1 MENNSETPLISNKQ
15 NLLQI
20 SKKKPPFFHYI
31 ILLTFYVIFI
41 TILYGMTKLYIFN
54 NNNNSFFHIIISI
67 IFYFTSLMTIICHS
81 KSMFIDNSIDYQN
94 INNNN
99 LNNHCGKCDFNR
111 PQRAHH
117 CKICGVCNLKMD
129 HHCPFILNCVG
140 EKNEK
145 YFNLFLIYSFLS
157 CLISS
162 IFTFKF
168 FILGLNQ
175 NKNLIY
181 TKTFHGNLLRILL
194 RNYNNSLSVFTFCFS
209 LLFGLCVFV
218 VFYVN
223 FNHVKIGLTSIEMEL
238 YYNNLKNCPYY
249 NDNWKENLF
258 KIFGNEPF
266 KMFLPCEKTFNQNN
280 FLEYDYIAL
289 K

>member
-31 ILLTFYVIFI
+31 ILITFYVIFI

-54 NNNNSFFHIIISI
+54 NNNNSFFHIIIST
-67 IFYFTSLMTIICHS
+67 IFYFTSLMSIICHS

-129 HHCPFILNCVG
+129 HHCPWILNCVG

-145 YFNLFLIYSFLS
+145 YFYLFLCYTFLTCFFIFFSTLDLFFYSISNYQIYNEKNFINYFYHFFLS
-157 CLISS
+157 YDNYLS
-162 IFTFKF
+162 F
-168 FILGLNQ
+168 FSFFFSFIIGFSVLY
-175 NKNLIY
+175 LIY
-181 TKTFHGNLLRILL
+181 
-194 RNYNNSLSVFTFCFS
+194 FS
-209 LLFGLCVFV
+209 WL
-218 VFYVN
+218 
-223 FNHVKIGLTSIEMEL
+223 HIKIGLSTIEMKIYEK
-238 YYNNLKNCPYY
+238 NLNDCPYY
-249 NDNWKENLF
+249 NDNWKDNF
-258 KIFGNEPF
+258 IKIFGNNIY
-266 KMFLPCEKTFNQNN
+266 KMFLPIENDINQNEI
-280 FLEYDYIAL
+280 LENNYVEI